1 MRFLSPWR
9 ENMKFL
15 NKCTKTISDISIC
28 IGGMCMVII
37 AVCLF
42 LQVILRL
49 MHVTAT
55 WTSEFARY
63 AFMIAV
69 FYGMAAANDRG
80 LNMVVTMFS
89 DRLKPKT
96 GYYYSIFT
104 KLLIGI
110 FFCVITYG
118 VLVTAN
124 TSSKNNQSFESFTNI
139 KICYLYYTILVGLF
153 FSTLNTFLSVI
164 KDLLSGYQIPSEEQK
179 P

>member
-1 MRFLSPWR
+1 
-9 ENMKFL
+9 MKFL
-15 NKCTKTISDISIC
+15 NRCTKTISDTAIC
-28 IGGMCMVII
+28 ISGACMVII
-37 AVCLF
+37 TVCLF
-42 LQVILRL
+42 LQVVLRL
-49 MHVTAT
+49 LHITAT

-89 DRLKPKT
+89 DHLQPKT
-96 GYYYSIFT
+96 RYYYSVFT

-118 VLVTAN
+118 VLVAAN
-124 TSSKNNQSFESFTNI
+124 RASKNNQSFESFTNI
-139 KICYLYYTILVGLF
+139 KICYLYYTIWVGLV

-164 KDLLSGYQIPSEEQK
+164 KDLLTGYHDTPAEQQA
-179 P
+179 

>member
-1 MRFLSPWR
+1 
-9 ENMKFL
+9 MKIL

-28 IGGMCMVII
+28 IGGICMII
-37 AVCLF
+37 ITVCLF

-49 MHVTAT
+49 LHITAT

-80 LNMVVTMFS
+80 LNMVVTLFS
-89 DRLKPKT
+89 ERLNPRAR
-96 GYYYSIFT
+96 YYYSIFT
-104 KLLIGI
+104 KFLIGI

-124 TSSKNNQSFESFTNI
+124 NSAKNNQSFESFTNI
-139 KICYLYYTILVGLF
+139 KICYLYYVILVGLV
-153 FSTLNTFLSVI
+153 FSTLNTFMSII
-164 KDLLSGYQIPSEEQK
+164 KDLISGYKTVPEEQIP
-179 P
+179 